1 MSEKRRDKKNRI
13 LHDGEYQRPDGRYNF
28 RYVDLNGVEHNI
40 YSWRLDKNDP
50 LPKGKKKELS
60 LREKEK
66 QIEMDMFDNIVSNG
80 GNYTVIELVEKYV
93 SLKTGVR
100 HNTEAGYKTVLNVLK
115 KDSFG
120 KKRID
125 KVKLSDAKKWLVK
138 LQQEDGKG
146 YSSIHNIR
154 GVLRPAFQMAVDDD
168 LIRKNPFAFELVSVV
183 VNDSVRREAIT
194 RKQERDFLKFVKEDS
209 HFCKYYDA
217 IFILFKTGL
226 RISEFCGLTI
236 KDIEFDEKR
245 IKVDH
250 QLQRKRNMEYYI
262 VEPKTESGNRYVPM
276 TDEVVECFHR
286 IIDNRVSPKVEP
298 MVDGYAGFLFLDKN
312 DKPMVALH
320 WEKYMEHIRKKY
332 NSIYKIQMPKVTPHV
347 CRHTFCSN
355 MAKSGMN
362 PKTLQYIMGHSD
374 IGVTLNTYTH
384 TSIEDAKE
392 EMEKVSK
399 MQSRKISKVV

>member
-1 MSEKRRDKKNRI
+1 M
-13 LHDGEYQRPDGRYNF
+13 
-28 RYVDLNGVEHNI
+28 
-40 YSWRLDKNDP
+40 
-50 LPKGKKKELS
+50 
-60 LREKEK
+60 
-66 QIEMDMFDNIVSNG
+66 
-80 GNYTVIELVEKYV
+80 
-93 SLKTGVR
+93 
-100 HNTEAGYKTVLNVLK
+100 
-115 KDSFG
+115 
-120 KKRID
+120 
-125 KVKLSDAKKWLVK
+125 
-138 LQQEDGKG
+138 
-146 YSSIHNIR
+146 
-154 GVLRPAFQMAVDDD
+154 
-168 LIRKNPFAFELVSVV
+168 
-183 VNDSVRREAIT
+183 NDSVRREAIT

-276 TDEVVECFHR
+276 TYEVAECFHR
-286 IIDNRVSPKVEP
+286 IIDNRVSPAVEP

-320 WEKYMEHIRKKY
+320 WEKYMKHIREKY

-384 TSIEDAKE
+384 VNAKDAITEMRELYKQISEEDLEGKLQ
-392 EMEKVSK
+392 KK
-399 MQSRKISKVV
+399 RKKAM